1 MVLPAQS
8 PSLGATAGATTL
20 DITNWAS
27 RFEHLHID
35 LGTGD
40 GRFAVHLA
48 RARPELG
55 VIGIDTCLDHLHG
68 SPRRFPANVRF
79 VQSDA
84 RDAGIGAGVA
94 TRSVSINFPYGSL
107 LRGLVDAD
115 PALLDRL
122 DELLG
127 PRGHLQVRVNERAL
141 HDELPGAL
149 PGALLGTA
157 LDPHDAGNTIVR
169 GLRRLDR
176 VRVSSRP
183 IERAELRAFPS
194 TWSKRIGFGRP
205 SAALLIEASRRSG

>member
-8 PSLGATAGATTL
+8 PPPGATASATTL
-20 DITNWAS
+20 DITAWAS
-27 RFEHLHID
+27 RFAHLHID

-40 GRFAVHLA
+40 GRYAVHLA
-48 RARPELG
+48 RVRPELG

-79 VQSDA
+79 LRTDA
-84 RDAGIGAGVA
+84 REIRIEAGVHV
-94 TRSVSINFPYGSL
+94 TSVSINFPYGSL

-127 PRGHLQVRVNERAL
+127 PRGRLQIRVNERAL
-141 HDELPGAL
+141 TDAL
-149 PGALLGTA
+149 PDTGF
-157 LDPHDAGNTIVR
+157 DPDGAGNAIVQ
-169 GLRRLDR
+169 GLHRLDWI
-176 VRVSSRP
+176 RVSSQP
-183 IERAELRAFPS
+183 LDQAELRAFPS

-205 SAALLIEASRRSG
+205 TAALLIEASRRST